1 MQMDRQRAVDILR
14 ANADGLRGRGVR
26 HAALFGSIARNEGR
40 AESGVDILVELD
52 PDAAPDVFAYAN
64 LRQYVSDMFSRP
76 VDVID
81 RDCLKPELRES
92 VPGDAVYAF

>member
-1 MQMDRQRAVDILR
+1 MDRQQAVDILK
-14 ANADGLRGRGVR
+14 ANADALRARGVR

-40 AESGVDILVELD
+40 VDSDVDVLVELE
-52 PDAAPDVFAYAN
+52 PDAAPDLFAYAN
-64 LRQYVSDMFSRP
+64 LRQYVSDMFNRP

-81 RDCLKPELRES
+81 RDCLKPELRAS